1 MIARE
6 QLVKASQGNPGAAV
20 ALGTMAQA
28 GLHETIQKILD
39 YGLRGT
45 DIYVLFSD
53 ICEKD
58 PQKVMDVV
66 DSVPK
71 DLLIEAAIGLPAT
84 LAIFPLYPILRSTSD
99 LAASSGNRGFYFP
112 VQETFKIPPELKY
125 KMVPSGCYLVADF
138 AKATTVADTVYINI
152 MWDDLT

>member
-1 MIARE
+1 MA
-6 QLVKASQGNPGAAV
+6 VKSVKTTGTTDAITG
-20 ALGTMAQA
+20 LGTATLKIPGTFSGIDPSLPTFQGRLPLQLAVYFAVPLA
-28 GLHETIQKILD
+28 GDTCTD
-39 YGLRGT
+39 LRVEDT
-45 DIYVLFSD
+45 
-53 ICEKD
+53 
-58 PQKVMDVV
+58 
-66 DSVPK
+66 